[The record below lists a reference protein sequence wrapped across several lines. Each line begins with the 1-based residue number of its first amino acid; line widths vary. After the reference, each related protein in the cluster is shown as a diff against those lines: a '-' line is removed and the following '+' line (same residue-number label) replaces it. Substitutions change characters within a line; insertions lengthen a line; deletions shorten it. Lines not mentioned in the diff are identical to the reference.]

1 MNIREFEDKLNVL
14 LDKYDYE
21 EKVMWGTSVKY
32 NDVAEFYLT
41 KHKHKDKT
49 LLAISKRG
57 EYKIFDT
64 MGILPPMIKG
74 FIGMFLEQDKEE
86 WFRGMTV

>member
-1 MNIREFEDKLNVL
+1 MNIREFEDKLNIL
-14 LDKYDYE
+14 LDKYDYK
-21 EKVMWGTSVKY
+21 EKVMWGTSAKY

-41 KHKHKDKT
+41 KSKHKDKT

-57 EYKIFDT
+57 EYKIFDA
-64 MGILPPMIKG
+64 MGIFPSMIKG
-74 FIGMFLEQDKEE
+74 FVEMFLEQDKEE